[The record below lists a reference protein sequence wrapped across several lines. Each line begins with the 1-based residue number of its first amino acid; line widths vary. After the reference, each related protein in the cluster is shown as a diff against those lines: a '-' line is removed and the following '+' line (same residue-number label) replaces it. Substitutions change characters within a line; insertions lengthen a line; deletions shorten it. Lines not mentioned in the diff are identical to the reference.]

1 MDARRQDLP
10 DLGRDVRDPTAGHL
24 ASDLG
29 RAASADART
38 TQAPDPEGELAMI
51 DLKGKV
57 ALVTGGSRGLGRAD
71 CLALARA
78 GADVVVTDILIES
91 DPGLEKAAEASQNA
105 LSQVMASQKA
115 VYSEKTSSEI
125 RDMGRRSVALKMD
138 VTDRE
143 QVKSVIDQVVKDFGS
158 LDILVNNA
166 GTLDHVASVENQVD
180 ALWDRDLRVNLTGA
194 FNCSKAVWPHMKERN
209 WGRIIMMSSIAG
221 ALGGFGQASYAT
233 TKAGLVGLARTLAV
247 AGARNNV
254 QVEAIVPGIIGTEA
268 FKMGRPDMNER
279 MIKRVALRRP
289 GEPEDIANAITF
301 LCSPAAGYITGVALP
316 VTGGLDLF
324 TF

>member
-1 MDARRQDLP
+1 
-10 DLGRDVRDPTAGHL
+10 
-24 ASDLG
+24 
-29 RAASADART
+29 
-38 TQAPDPEGELAMI
+38 MI

-78 GADVVVTDILIES
+78 GADVVVSDILIES
-91 DPGLEKAAEASQNA
+91 DPGLEKAAEDSQSA
-105 LSQVMASQKA
+105 LSQLMASQKA
-115 VYSEKTSSEI
+115 VYSEKTSDEI
-125 RDMGRRSVALKMD
+125 RQMGRRSVALKMD

-143 QVKSVIDQVVKDFGS
+143 QVRHVIDQVVKDFGS

-166 GTLDHVASVENQVD
+166 GTLDHVASLENQVD
-180 ALWDRDLRVNLTGA
+180 GLWDRDLKVNLTGA
-194 FNCSKAVWPHMKERN
+194 FNCSKAVWPHMKQRN

-233 TKAGLVGLARTLAV
+233 TKAGLVGLARTLALE
-247 AGARNNV
+247 GARHNITVN
-254 QVEAIVPGIIGTEA
+254 AIVPGIIGTEA
-268 FKMGRPDMNER
+268 FKMGRADMNER

-301 LCSPAAGYITGVALP
+301 LCSPAAAYITGVALP